1 MDREAWSE
9 SPAKGNAS
17 PNAIITSSTPIAS
30 ASTCAKRATIA
41 ATASGKITE
50 DRRMRRTHGRENT
63 AVRASMGVPVN
74 AAEPEPA
81 RVPPSMVAREPVRV
95 LPGTV
100 PPAKR
105 AELAP
110 VSMRQPKVA
119 RAVAERRK
127 PPLAERLAVERRKP
141 LLVERLAAERRRPP
155 LVERLAAER
164 RKPPLVVEL
173 VAAVEHHTHLP
184 VEDLAEAAEPQKA
197 GRSRSKGS
205 RSSSRLPS
213 PLTTSGSSPHPV
225 VAC

>member
-1 MDREAWSE
+1 
-9 SPAKGNAS
+9 
-17 PNAIITSSTPIAS
+17 
-30 ASTCAKRATIA
+30 
-41 ATASGKITE
+41 
-50 DRRMRRTHGRENT
+50 MRRTHGRENT

-141 LLVERLAAERRRPP
+141 LLVERLAAERR
-155 LVERLAAER
+155 
-164 RKPPLVVEL
+164 KPPLVVEL

-184 VEDLAEAAEPQKA
+184 VEDLAEAAEPLTPAAPQRA
-197 GRSRSKGS
+197 GRSKSPGS
-205 RSSSRLPS
+205 RSSKPAAF
-213 PLTTSGSSPHPV
+213 PLLRPLV
-225 VAC
+225 VTPTLL